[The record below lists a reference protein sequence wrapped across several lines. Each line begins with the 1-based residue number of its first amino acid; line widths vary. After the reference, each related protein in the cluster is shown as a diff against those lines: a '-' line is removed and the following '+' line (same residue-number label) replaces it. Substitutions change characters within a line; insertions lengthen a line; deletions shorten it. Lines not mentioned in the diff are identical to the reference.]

1 MAQYFKLLNKKQTM
15 LVDKILFGVGG
26 LAHLLPAVFA
36 PITGFM
42 LGPISV
48 QMLVGG
54 LMVVRLVDMMMK

>member
-1 MAQYFKLLNKKQTM
+1 MANYFKLLKPKQAM

-26 LAHLLPAVFA
+26 LAHLLPDVLA
-36 PITGFM
+36 PVTGLM

-54 LMVVRLVDMMMK
+54 LMVARLIDMLMK